1 MIRRLQNINKLL
13 RMNLNR
19 SKIRL
24 MIIKQI
30 LQRFIQFWMKIVK
43 TDRNCI
49 DNAYFWKIKWI
60 L

>member
-1 MIRRLQNINKLL
+1 MIKRSQNINKLL

-19 SKIRL
+19 SKIKL

>member
-1 MIRRLQNINKLL
+1 MIKRSQNINKLL

-19 SKIRL
+19 SKIKL

-30 LQRFIQFWMKIVK
+30 LQRFIRFWMKIVK

-49 DNAYFWKIKWI
+49 DNAFFWKIKWI